1 MAICEDVLKMLE
13 NADEAMSGEEIAQ
26 RLGVSRNSV
35 WKAVNRLK
43 EEGYKI
49 SAVTNK
55 GYTLVSE
62 GDSVS
67 DFAVKKYLKS
77 NSSNLRIMV
86 RDEVTS
92 TQTVLKE
99 LGDKGEEGNL
109 VLIAHRQTAGK
120 GRLGRSFEAPKNSGL
135 YMSIL
140 LRPAIP
146 AEKALFITTAAAAAT
161 SKAIKTVTDKET
173 QIKWVNDVYY
183 QGKKICGIL
192 TEANLDF
199 ESGGLNYAVL
209 GIGVNITAPPG
220 GFPKEIS
227 DVATALYT
235 KEPPEQ
241 IRAKLAAEILSNFME
256 YYNDLESK
264 AFMEEYRKRSFLTG
278 REIVFTQGNIS
289 ETGRVLDID
298 DNARLV
304 VKLDSGETK
313 TYMAGE
319 VSIVKNFT

>member
-1 MAICEDVLKMLE
+1 MAIREKVLNMLE
-13 NADEAMSGEEIAQ
+13 NTVEAISGEEIAQ
-26 RLGVSRNSV
+26 SLGVSRNSV
-35 WKAVNRLK
+35 WKAVNKLK
-43 EEGYKI
+43 EEGYEI

-67 DFAVKKYLKS
+67 EFAVKKYLSKECAEI
-77 NSSNLRIMV
+77 RVIV

-99 LGDKGEEGNL
+99 LGDKGEAGNL

-140 LRPAIP
+140 LRPKFT
-146 AEKALFITTAAAAAT
+146 AEKALFITTAAAVAT
-161 SKAIKTVTDKET
+161 AKGIKLVTGKET
-173 QIKWVNDVYY
+173 SIKWVNDVYY
-183 QGKKICGIL
+183 QNKKVCGIL

-209 GIGVNITAPPG
+209 GIGVNITEPPG
-220 GFPKEIS
+220 GFPEEIS
-227 DVATALYT
+227 KVAAALYET
-235 KEPPEQ
+235 APPER
-241 IRAKLAAEILSNFME
+241 IRARLAAEILNSFMG
-256 YYNDLESK
+256 YYNHLEEK

-278 REIVFTQGNIS
+278 REIVFTQGDIS
-289 ETGRVLDID
+289 ESGTVVDID
-298 DNARLV
+298 DSARLI

-313 TYMAGE
+313 AYMAGE
-319 VSIVKNFT
+319 VSIVKNFA